1 MAKPLPCEK
10 HKPLRDGARTSPWL
24 PPFPALPFPS
34 ELQEWPISK
43 ERAWRDRRLHR
54 QISPF
59 PQGWMNTNS
68 CCNAEASPLPCG
80 AALGQVLGRRAQ
92 GGCWAGG
99 CQGSGSGGWRDALEM
114 CREGEKTEPGASP
127 GDLKGQKSVRSAVRS
142 ALTRGPGTSV
152 RG

>member
-43 ERAWRDRRLHR
+43 ERAWRDRWLHR

-80 AALGQVLGRRAQ
+80 AALGADFGEAGAGRMLGRRLPGQRQRRMEGCSGDVQ
-92 GGCWAGG
+92 GRGKNRAGSFTG
-99 CQGSGSGGWRDALEM
+99 
-114 CREGEKTEPGASP
+114 
-127 GDLKGQKSVRSAVRS
+127 
-142 ALTRGPGTSV
+142 
-152 RG
+152 